1 MSTKIYNAVILPYKS
16 ISEIVTE
23 MHKIQSMELENIENE
38 LANGLG
44 GLIREGK
51 ANAIYAFFEP
61 DMDRSENPAAY
72 PNNTRARHNFIDAA
86 ADFIA
91 AESNNPKIT
100 IDKTALRNFAKVCRE
115 SIPCITSQE
124 ISILATMIQELGEYR
139 KLSFLAGPS
148 HTTILKWYRL
158 TDETQ
163 KYLWNAYPDFEYQN
177 QTDGPELSELEP
189 EMDKALDEYAK
200 SLTGGKA
207 AELLKSFEEFL
218 YKYDKA
224 LSAFYH
230 NDPKDVFTMAI
241 EDAGEWSED
250 DYESDE
256 ILEPNDMVLSVKRA
270 LAYEIYRQR
279 SKIWDE
285 ALRNRATYEE
295 SSLSFD
301 LFSGLLKR
309 PDKILYRAIRKACE
323 LAKTGLGKK
332 SSEGIFA
339 FADMYESELL
349 ETLQEKAAVVSR
361 ATYEQTAWERDTA
374 VEQLREHYHVG
385 LGEAQNPVMAAVESI
400 NWNCVVD
407 AVEHLKAGTSAERE
421 NLNKVIR
428 VLTALHNASAAGGG
442 CEYFGKVRWC
452 DEDLTNALEEHGIP
466 ATERNINMLREQCE
480 RHDFTDFMV
489 SAGWDFIN
497 SAIGTLDR
505 ESKFET
511 EKN

>member
-1 MSTKIYNAVILPYKS
+1 MSTKIYDAVILPYES
-16 ISEIVTE
+16 TSEIVTE
-23 MHKIQSMELENIENE
+23 MHKIQSMELDNFQNE

-44 GLIREGK
+44 SLIREGK
-51 ANAIYAFFEP
+51 GNAIYAFFDS
-61 DMDRSENPAAY
+61 DMDRSRDPAANPY
-72 PNNTRARHNFIDAA
+72 HTRARHNFVDAA
-86 ADFIA
+86 SAFIA
-91 AESNNPKIT
+91 AESNNPRIT
-100 IDKTALRNFAKVCRE
+100 IDKTALRQFAKACRE
-115 SIPCITSQE
+115 SIPCITSRE
-124 ISILATMIQELGEYR
+124 ISILASMVQELGECR
-139 KLSFLAGPS
+139 TLSFLAGPS

-158 TDETQ
+158 TEETQ
-163 KYLWNAYPDFEYQN
+163 KYLRNAYQNFEYQN

-189 EMDKALDEYAK
+189 ALDKALDEYAK

-218 YKYDKA
+218 HKYDKP

-230 NDPKDVFTMAI
+230 NDPEDVFTMAM
-241 EDAGEWSED
+241 EDAGEEWSED
-250 DYESDE
+250 DCESDKN
-256 ILEPNDMVLSVKRA
+256 LEPNDMVLSVKQN

-279 SKIWDE
+279 SVIWDE
-285 ALRNRATYEE
+285 ALRNRATYKE

-301 LFSGLLKR
+301 LFGGLLNS
-309 PDKILYRAIRKACE
+309 PDKILYRAILKACK
-323 LAKTGLGKK
+323 LAKSGLAKK
-332 SSEGIFA
+332 SSMILFEY
-339 FADMYESELL
+339 ADMYEEVLD
-349 ETLQEKAAVVSR
+349 ELQEKTTVSR
-361 ATYEQTAWERDTA
+361 TAYEQTAWERDVA
-374 VEQLREHYHVG
+374 VEQLRDHYHVG

-421 NLNKVIR
+421 NLNKVIQ

-452 DEDLTNALEEHGIP
+452 DEDLAGALEERGIP
-466 ATERNINMLREQCE
+466 STERNINMLREQCE